1 MRKKEKAQIIVN
13 RLNENYP
20 TEIICYLNYTVDR
33 PYELLFATI
42 MSAQCTDDRVNIV
55 TEKLF
60 KKYTCLEDYVEAPLS
75 QIEDDIRQINFFRN
89 KAKSLKDS
97 AFRLLSEYGGVLP
110 SDIDELTT
118 LAGVGRKTANVVRC
132 HIFNIPS
139 VVVDT
144 HVKRITTKL
153 GLTSNKDPVKIE
165 SDLVKI
171 LPKESWIAY
180 NHQVIA
186 HGRAIC
192 KAPNPKCELCFFTDI
207 CNDYK
212 KRNLKNGNI
221 AKH

>member
-1 MRKKEKAQIIVN
+1 MRKNEKARIVVD

-20 TEIICYLNYTVDR
+20 TEIICYLNYTPDR

-60 KKYTCLEDYVEAPLS
+60 QKYTCLEDYVAVPLS
-75 QIEDDIRQINFFRN
+75 QLENDIRQINFFRN
-89 KAKSLKDS
+89 KAKSLKES
-97 AFRLLSEYGGVLP
+97 ANRLLSEYGGVLP
-110 SDIDELTT
+110 SSIDQLIT

-132 HIFNIPS
+132 HIFGLPS

-153 GLTSNKDPVKIE
+153 GLTTNTDPVKIE
-165 SDLVKI
+165 FDLMKT

-192 KAPNPKCELCFFTDI
+192 KAPTPKCQLCFMTDI
-207 CNDYK
+207 CKDYQ
-212 KRNLKNGNI
+212 KRNKN
-221 AKH
+221 K